1 MENFIET
8 IIIIYNVKGGNIM
21 YDSIV
26 IGSGF
31 AGSVI
36 ARELAERGKEKVL
49 VIEKRNHIAGNCY
62 DEKEEHDIVI
72 HKYGPHIFHT
82 NSDTLTRFP
91 VQIHSPEAQLPPHPC
106 RSCPSCPV

>member
-49 VIEKRNHIAGNCY
+49 VIDRKS
-62 DEKEEHDIVI
+62 V
-72 HKYGPHIFHT
+72 
-82 NSDTLTRFP
+82 
-91 VQIHSPEAQLPPHPC
+91 V
-106 RSCPSCPV
+106 